1 MANYI
6 ETGHAKIIAN
16 FEDLLSFC
24 AAYGS
29 KYQPTKMAITIPAL
43 NTSLSEAQA
52 NLSAVYTANTA
63 FMNATNK
70 RIEAFEPLKRLATRI
85 INALAATNASDALI
99 DDAKGINRKIQGKRA
114 AKKATQTPNNTLPPK
129 EISVSQQSFD
139 HQIQHLAKLIELLL
153 SEPSYT
159 PNEQEL
165 QITNLNQLLTTLK
178 EKNTNV
184 LTAYVNV
191 SNARI
196 TRNKSLYDPE
206 KGLTTL
212 AADTKKYLK
221 SVFGADSPEYKQ
233 VAGIKFSKKINN

>member
-29 KYQPTKMAITIPAL
+29 KYQPTKMAITISAL

-114 AKKATQTPNNTLPPK
+114 AKKATQTPNNILPPK
-129 EISVSQQSFD
+129 EISVSTTIIRPPNSALSQANRV
-139 HQIQHLAKLIELLL
+139 ITIRTLLH
-153 SEPSYT
+153 PQRT
-159 PNEQEL
+159 RVAN
-165 QITNLNQLLTTLK
+165 NQ
-178 EKNTNV
+178 
-184 LTAYVNV
+184 
-191 SNARI
+191 
-196 TRNKSLYDPE
+196 P
-206 KGLTTL
+206 
-212 AADTKKYLK
+212 
-221 SVFGADSPEYKQ
+221 
-233 VAGIKFSKKINN
+233 